1 MWLDMWVHHYQQS
14 SVWAVNGFSVWL
26 GLSTRIWSSRRRPP
40 PPENWLSQPMSVSAT
55 GTPLRV
61 NCAAAAYSR
70 LGVNL
75 GLLCPAN
82 ADSYPTPCHCN
93 A

>member
-1 MWLDMWVHHYQQS
+1 MWFDMWMHQYQQGS
-14 SVWAVNGFSVWL
+14 AWAINCFSVWL
-26 GLSTRIWSSRRRPP
+26 GLNTRIWPSKPRLPT
-40 PPENWLSQPMSVSAT
+40 PEGWLSRPMSGGAAGV
-55 GTPLRV
+55 PLRV

-75 GLLCPAN
+75 GLLHPAN
-82 ADSYPTPCHCN
+82 ADSYRGSLPCN